1 MDSQAVK
8 GMEKPTVKLCA
19 DALTTMEDTMGFL
32 GMEPEDGEAGMQT
45 MNNIVLIINAA
56 SAYIEKQAGRH
67 FGRREY
73 SERYEGTGRH
83 SLLLDNY
90 PVRKV
95 KEIKDLSTGKVVR
108 KEEYYLENSG
118 EFGIVYRETGWA
130 MQGRPSGLANDLTAV
145 RKNISVRYV
154 AGYILPKDG
163 TEETPSDLPYDIQ
176 YAVWLM
182 VQQQWS
188 LQANGSGGLSA
199 FSISDVSWTFDRTVN
214 PVVTD
219 VVNKYIRW
227 EC

>member
-8 GMEKPTVKLCA
+8 GTEKTTVKLCA
-19 DALTTMEDTMGFL
+19 DALTTIGDTMRFL
-32 GMEPEDGEAGMQT
+32 GMDPEDGGADVQV
-45 MNNIVLIINAA
+45 MNDIALLINAA

-95 KEIKDLSTGKVVR
+95 KEIKDMSTGKAVG
-108 KEEYYLENSG
+108 KEEYYLENGG
-118 EFGIVYRETGWA
+118 ESGIVYRESGWA
-130 MQGRPSGLANDLTAV
+130 VHGHPSGLANDLTAV
-145 RKNISVRYV
+145 RKSISVRYV

-163 TEETPSDLPYDIQ
+163 TEGTPSDLPYDIQ

-188 LQANGSGGLSA
+188 LRANGSGGLSA
-199 FSISDVSWTFDRTVN
+199 FSISDVSWTFEKTVN
-214 PVVTD
+214 PMVVD
-219 VVNKYIRW
+219 VVNKYKRW